1 MILASDILELLKQR
15 YPDKVPLVELSQ
27 FRLGELAAIQ
37 KLIKEIDTE
46 INNGTDN

>member
-1 MILASDILELLKQR
+1 MMAQEILKLLKDR

-37 KLIKEIDTE
+37 KLIREIETE
-46 INNGTDN
+46 INNGKNNR